1 MNIDFARITAAVRS
15 ERYFATAQDRRF
27 QAVERRQLRTAAR
40 SGMLII
46 IVVAVF
52 GAFSLS
58 VAHPTAATL
67 VIGLDIAL
75 GVLAATSYLLLG
87 HRLRHDPEAVAFAVS
102 VAVILAC
109 AALGIAASELAILAC
124 GYFLLV
130 PPILSQVVTWRTW
143 THTIWLLVYVIVL
156 LGFLLLAPIA
166 NLDSSEKVD
175 VVILGLIS
183 VTASFC
189 GHVIGFRAR
198 IRSFNQIRMI
208 QTLHRSLEVQRRELA
223 RALTDLERTSRVDPL
238 TRIANRLRLD
248 EDFEEIR
255 ARINRSGGSCGLLEA
270 DLDHFK
276 AINDRLG
283 HLAGDAVLRSVA
295 QTLQATLRSGD
306 HVYRY
311 GGEEFVAII
320 EGADARATEATAER
334 LRAAVAALAMAH
346 PDNPPAGVVTI
357 SIGWTVI
364 GPGDIDE
371 TDDALFDRADRAMY
385 AAKTSGRN
393 RIAKDLPRWFASP
406 GEPGPVALDGTTQ
419 ILG

>member
-1 MNIDFARITAAVRS
+1 
-15 ERYFATAQDRRF
+15 
-27 QAVERRQLRTAAR
+27 
-40 SGMLII
+40 
-46 IVVAVF
+46 
-52 GAFSLS
+52 
-58 VAHPTAATL
+58 
-67 VIGLDIAL
+67 
-75 GVLAATSYLLLG
+75 
-87 HRLRHDPEAVAFAVS
+87 
-102 VAVILAC
+102 
-109 AALGIAASELAILAC
+109 
-124 GYFLLV
+124 
-130 PPILSQVVTWRTW
+130 
-143 THTIWLLVYVIVL
+143 
-156 LGFLLLAPIA
+156 
-166 NLDSSEKVD
+166 
-175 VVILGLIS
+175 
-183 VTASFC
+183 
-189 GHVIGFRAR
+189 
-198 IRSFNQIRMI
+198 
-208 QTLHRSLEVQRRELA
+208 
-223 RALTDLERTSRVDPL
+223 LTDLERTSRVDPL

-406 GEPGPVALDGTTQ
+406 GEAGPVALDGTTQ